1 MKRTPKP
8 NNLQGGAS
16 YINRLN
22 KIKVLNIIRTTENLN
37 KENLLGQYD
46 DDEPSKNYL
55 DFDGFINYVTK
66 RKKQF
71 WGTACRSIHPC

>member
-1 MKRTPKP
+1 VTKP
-8 NNLQGGAS
+8 DRASDPSCGAK

-46 DDEPSKNYL
+46 DEEASKEL
-55 DFDGFINYVTK
+55 
-66 RKKQF
+66 
-71 WGTACRSIHPC
+71 S